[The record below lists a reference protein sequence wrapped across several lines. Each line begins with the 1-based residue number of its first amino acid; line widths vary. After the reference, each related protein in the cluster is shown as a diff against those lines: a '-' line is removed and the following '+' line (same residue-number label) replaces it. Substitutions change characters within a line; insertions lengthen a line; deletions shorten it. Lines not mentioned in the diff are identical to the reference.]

1 MFEFEAGAEY
11 YLSME
16 STNDSKGGSASYSID
31 MWHPDTLGGGGGEL
45 IGLDEDLGGG
55 GLIGLDEDLGG
66 GGMLGGGII
75 PLGNVIALEPLD
87 DKSASQGFLLA

>member
-55 GLIGLDEDLGG
+55 G
-66 GGMLGGGII
+66 MLGGGII